1 MSTAIRTAKSRA
13 SSNSQSATTSIL
25 IFTLDFDLDPSWM
38 HLDEVCRQADQYGWG
53 GRSAIGHASKL
64 SALDASSLQSV
75 GRRLAS
81 AGVAVTVL
89 TGDGSVS
96 DRA

>member
-1 MSTAIRTAKSRA
+1 
-13 SSNSQSATTSIL
+13 
-25 IFTLDFDLDPSWM
+25 M